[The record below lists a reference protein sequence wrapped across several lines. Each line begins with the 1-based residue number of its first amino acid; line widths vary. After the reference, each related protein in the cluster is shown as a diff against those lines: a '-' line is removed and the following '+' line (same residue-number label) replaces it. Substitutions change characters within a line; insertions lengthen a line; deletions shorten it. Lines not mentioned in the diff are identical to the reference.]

1 MGWQKLLQLD
11 VQQFIKN
18 HECDDVRSLALK
30 TPPDPSWPYSLIL
43 DQIKVRQKA
52 RLKSLELYETHG
64 IIFPINDVYEQASSS
79 ACAAYK
85 ASLVNGER
93 FVDLTA
99 GSGADAYAFAKRFKS
114 GVLVER
120 DEACAALLEHNVD
133 VLDKVYKA
141 AGELTVHHGD
151 AAAYVQGMSDVDFAF
166 IDPQRRE
173 GGRKGIYDLSACSPD
188 IISLLPVLKSKA
200 QRVIVKTSPV
210 LDIEKAIVSLG
221 SVTQVHVVQWQ
232 GECKEV
238 LYNLNFSS
246 SVKNEDVEIVAVDID
261 SSGKVQQ
268 RFSYKISDEKNAA
281 LDYAMPKKYIYEPG
295 PAFQKSGGFKSMA
308 LAFSVQKLHQHSHL
322 YTSDDICMN
331 FPGKR
336 YEVVDVV
343 SVKAKGLGVKKA
355 DLTLRNFPGTVQMLR
370 KKLKLSDG
378 GCHRIFATTLCDETK
393 KLIICNKL

>member
-1 MGWQKLLQLD
+1 MGWQKLLQSD
-11 VQQFIKN
+11 VQQFIKK

-52 RLKSLELYETHG
+52 RLKSLDLYETHG

-85 ASLVNGER
+85 ASLVRGEH

-99 GSGADAYAFAKRFKS
+99 GSGADAYAFSKCFKS

-120 DEACAALLEHNVD
+120 DEVCAVLLEHNVD
-133 VLDKVYKA
+133 VLAKA
-141 AGELTVHHGD
+141 HKAVGALTVHHGD
-151 AAAYVQGMSDVDFAF
+151 AVAYVQGMSDVDFAF

-188 IISLLPVLKSKA
+188 IISLLLVLKSKA

-210 LDIEKAIVSLG
+210 LDIGKAIASLG

-238 LYNLNFSS
+238 LYDLDFFS

-268 RFSYKISDEKNAA
+268 KFSYTISDEKNAVVN
-281 LDYAMPKKYIYEPG
+281 YEMPKKYIYEPG

-308 LAFSVQKLHQHSHL
+308 LNFDVQKLHRHSHL
-322 YTSDDICMN
+322 YTSDDIHTD
-331 FPGKR
+331 FPGKM
-336 YEVVDVV
+336 YEVADVV
-343 SVKAKGLGVKKA
+343 PVKAKGLGVKKA

-378 GCHRIFATTLCDETK
+378 GCHRIFATMLCDETK
-393 KLIICNKL
+393 KLIICHR

>member
-1 MGWQKLLQLD
+1 MSWQKLLQPD
-11 VQQFIKN
+11 VQQFIKK
-18 HECDDVRSLALK
+18 HECDDVRRLALK
-30 TPPDPSWPYSLIL
+30 TPFDTSWPYSLIL

-52 RLKSLELYETHG
+52 RLKSLDLYETHG

-85 ASLVNGER
+85 ASLANGEH

-120 DEACAALLEHNVD
+120 DEGCAALLGYNVD
-133 VLDKVYKA
+133 VLAKAHKA
-141 AGELTVHHGD
+141 AGALTVHHGD
-151 AAAYVQGMSDVDFAF
+151 AAAYVQGMDNVDFAF

-173 GGRKGIYDLSACSPD
+173 GGRKGIYDLSSCSPD
-188 IISLLPVLKSKA
+188 IISLLPVLKNKA

-210 LDIEKAIVSLG
+210 LDIEKAIASLG

-238 LYNLNFSS
+238 LYDLDFSS

-261 SSGKVQQ
+261 SLGEVQQ

-281 LDYAMPKKYIYEPG
+281 LDYAMPKRYIYEPG

-308 LAFSVQKLHQHSHL
+308 LGFDVQKLHQHSHL
-322 YTSDDICMN
+322 YTSDDIHTN

-355 DLTLRNFPGTVQMLR
+355 DLTLRNFPSTVQTLR

-393 KLIICNKL
+393 KLIICHK

>member
-1 MGWQKLLQLD
+1 MSWQKLLQPD
-11 VQQFIKN
+11 VQQFIKK

-30 TPPDPSWPYSLIL
+30 TPPDSSWPYSLIL

-52 RLKSLELYETHG
+52 RLKSLDLYETHG

-85 ASLVNGER
+85 ASLVCGEH

-120 DEACAALLEHNVD
+120 DEDCAALLEHNVG
-133 VLDKVYKA
+133 VLAKAHQA
-141 AGELTVHHGD
+141 AGGLAVYHGD
-151 AAAYVQGMSDVDFAF
+151 AAAYVQGMEGVDFVF

-173 GGRKGIYDLSACSPD
+173 GGRKGIYDLSSCSPD
-188 IISLLPVLKSKA
+188 IVSLLPVLKSKA

-210 LDIEKAIVSLG
+210 LDIEKAIASFG
-221 SVTQVHVVQWQ
+221 SVRQVHVVQWQ

-238 LYNLNFSS
+238 LYDLDFSS
-246 SVKNEDVEIVAVDID
+246 SVKNEDVEVVAVDID
-261 SSGKVQQ
+261 SFGEVQQ
-268 RFSYKISDEKNAA
+268 RLSYKISDEKNVV

-308 LAFSVQKLHQHSHL
+308 LGFDVQKLHQHSHL
-322 YTSDDICMN
+322 YTSDDMHTN

-336 YEVVDVV
+336 YEVVGVV
-343 SVKAKGLGVKKA
+343 SVKTKGLGVKKA
-355 DLTLRNFPGTVQMLR
+355 DLTLRNFPGTVQALR

-378 GCHRIFATTLCDETK
+378 GCHRIFATTLRDETK
-393 KLIICNKL
+393 KLIICHKR

>member
-1 MGWQKLLQLD
+1 MGWQKLLQSD
-11 VQQFIKN
+11 VQQFIKD

-52 RLKSLELYETHG
+52 RLKSLDLYETNG
-64 IIFPINDVYEQASSS
+64 IIFPINDVYEQASSF

-85 ASLVNGER
+85 ASLVSGGC

-99 GSGADAYAFAKRFKS
+99 GSGADAYAFAKGFKS

-120 DEACAALLEHNVD
+120 DGACAALLKHNVG
-133 VLDKVYKA
+133 VLAKEYKA
-141 AGELTVHHGD
+141 AGGLTVYHGD
-151 AAAYVQGMSDVDFAF
+151 ADAYVQGMGAVDFAF

-173 GGRKGIYDLSACSPD
+173 GGRRGIYDLSSCSPD
-188 IISLLPVLKSKA
+188 VISLLPVLENKVR
-200 QRVIVKTSPV
+200 RVIVKTSPV
-210 LDIEKAIVSLG
+210 LDIEKAIASLG
-221 SVTQVHVVQWQ
+221 SVTKVHVVQWQ

-238 LYNLNFSS
+238 LYDLNFLS

-268 RFSYKISDEKNAA
+268 SFSYKISDEKSAV
-281 LDYAMPKKYIYEPG
+281 LDYAMPLKFIYESG

-308 LAFSVQKLHQHSHL
+308 LAFNVKKLHQHSHI
-322 YTSDDICMN
+322 YTSNDIDAN

-343 SVKAKGLGVKKA
+343 TAKAKGLGVKKA

-393 KLIICNKL
+393 KLIICRK